1 MNIQQNEEADLKL
14 IGVENSD
21 YGRSEANPPECVR
34 LKQKSTVLNCSRF
47 GRDFTIR
54 NSARIHL
61 DLDIENPHLLFHIK
75 NIVLLLYVL
84 IHIYPKDS
92 GSY

>member
-47 GRDFTIR
+47 GRDFAIR

-61 DLDIENPHLLFHIK
+61 DLHIK

>member
-21 YGRSEANPPECVR
+21 YGRSDTTPPECVR

-47 GRDFTIR
+47 GRDFAIR
-54 NSARIHL
+54 KNTQI
-61 DLDIENPHLLFHIK
+61 IK
-75 NIVLLLYVL
+75 
-84 IHIYPKDS
+84 
-92 GSY
+92 